1 MIMKKFFLVTA
12 IASTI
17 FAVGCSNNN
26 ELGQEDS
33 HIKENKTAL
42 VL

>member
-1 MIMKKFFLVTA
+1 MIMKKIFLITT

-26 ELGQEDS
+26 EVGQEDF
-33 HIKENKTAL
+33 HIQENKTLL